1 MRFETRA
8 VHAGGEPDRETGA
21 LAPAIHPS
29 TTFRHGPESEP
40 LHGRLYVREGNPTQ
54 DRLERALAALDGGE
68 RALAFASGMAAAAAL
83 ADALPENA
91 HLLVHRDVY
100 HGVRQLARHHLPR
113 WGRSA
118 SFADLSDLDAAR
130 AALTPAT
137 RAIWVETPTNP
148 QLEIVDLA
156 PLAELARG
164 AGALLVV
171 DGTFATPAL
180 QRPLELGA
188 DVVLHS
194 TTKYLG
200 GHSDVQ
206 GGALIFRRADALAAR
221 VEHLR
226 HELGAV
232 AAPFNSWLVLRG
244 LRTLS
249 CRVERHSANAL
260 AVARALEG
268 RPEVARVLYPGLP
281 SHPGHDVARR
291 QMSAFGGML
300 SIRLAGGRAA
310 AVAVASRLELFTNAT
325 SLGGVE
331 SLVEH
336 RASSEG
342 PGTATPDDLLRL
354 SVGLEHA
361 DDLIADLVRALE
373 GTSIRLGGVAGTTG
387 E

>member
-8 VHAGGEPDRETGA
+8 VHAGGEPDPETGA
-21 LAPAIHPS
+21 LAPPIHPS
-29 TTFRHGPESEP
+29 TTFRHGPASEP
-40 LHGRLYVREGNPTQ
+40 IHGRLYVREGNPTQ

-83 ADALPENA
+83 LDALPEGA
-91 HLLVHRDVY
+91 HVLVHRDVY
-100 HGVRQLARHHLPR
+100 HGVRQLALEHLPR

-118 SFADLSDLDAAR
+118 SFADFADLDATR
-130 AALTPAT
+130 AALRPET
-137 RAIWVETPTNP
+137 RALWVESPTNP

-156 PLAELARG
+156 AITALARS
-164 AGALLVV
+164 AGALSVV

-206 GGALIFRRADALAAR
+206 GGALIFRRADPLAAR

-260 AVARALEG
+260 AVARALDG
-268 RPEVARVLYPGLP
+268 RPEVARVLYPGLV
-281 SHPGHDVARR
+281 SHPGHEIARR

-300 SIRLAGGRAA
+300 SLCVAGGRAA
-310 AVAVASRLELFTNAT
+310 AVAVASRLELFVNAT

-342 PGTATPDDLLRL
+342 PGSTTPDDLLRL
-354 SVGLEHA
+354 SIGLEHP
-361 DDLIADLVRALE
+361 DDLIADLLRAL
-373 GTSIRLGGVAGTTG
+373 AGSG
-387 E
+387 RRG